1 MSENRTARCTRPT
14 HRSARSS
21 TTVAIASEFARRRF
35 ETHDAGMSIDE
46 KIACGI
52 NVVFGAAV
60 GFGFYAIGLG
70 GLWWLITS
78 RNPHWWNGWIAFL
91 LCVGGG
97 GVIGFLMYKNRLN
110 EIDLHDRGGLSEG
123 IYAGKA

>member
-1 MSENRTARCTRPT
+1 
-14 HRSARSS
+14 
-21 TTVAIASEFARRRF
+21 
-35 ETHDAGMSIDE
+35 MSIDE

-123 IYAGKA
+123 IYAGKAGQELLGRRFMVLGGAVIAVYFIWRFAKGL